1 MRAEAYLRIVADKA
15 TIQAIARKTGPA
27 TGRIL
32 QTKAKRPASDETW
45 WNWESARIPVDIDNT
60 DESLKG
66 LLLGHRRNFAAFQE
80 HQAEVDIYL
89 ELVTRCEPG
98 EEPGG
103 LFLSAET
110 IRLLSEM
117 GGALDH
123 DVVCK

>member
-1 MRAEAYLRIVADKA
+1 MRAEAYLRVVGDEAI
-15 TIQAIARKTGPA
+15 IRAIAEKTGVA
-27 TGRIL
+27 TARIL
-32 QTKAKRPASDETW
+32 QTKAKRPASDEMW
-45 WNWESARIPVDIDNT
+45 WNWETARIPVDINNT

-66 LLLGHRRNFAAFQE
+66 LLLGHRQNFAAFQE
-80 HQAEVDIYL
+80 HQADVDIYL

-110 IRLLSEM
+110 IQLLSEM